1 MNNLAN
7 VTLSMNDLFNT
18 IQTQTNY
25 NLYPYY
31 DQSVLRKNQTR
42 SIGLNLQIR
51 LASKSQR
58 SNPEAMKKP
67 AGKKDKEKEGKNRDE
82 NLKKDDGGG
91 DDNGGSKEAK

>member
-7 VTLSMNDLFNT
+7 VTLSVNDLFNT

-58 SNPEAMKKP
+58 SNPDAMKKS
-67 AGKKDKEKEGKNRDE
+67 AAKKEKEGKNRDE
-82 NLKKDDGGG
+82 NLKKDEGGG
-91 DDNGGSKEAK
+91 EDNGGSREAK